1 VPPKVAAPTVWLAGD
16 VVGNKLE
23 LVVPILLLV
32 DKIFDGE
39 VDIFEAPVGENG
51 VGTVREVVAIT
62 VAVMVA

>member
-1 VPPKVAAPTVWLAGD
+1 MPPKVAALTVWLAGD

-32 DKIFDGE
+32 DDGE
-39 VDIFEAPVGENG
+39 VDIFEAPVGGNG
-51 VGTVREVVAIT
+51 VGTVREVVAII